1 MAKVVMAPAPLA
13 ERVEQICAEAEAFID
28 EKAAADKAG
37 NPLIPIGVLRQL
49 ITARDRCA
57 CQTVLRLSK
66 PD

>member
-1 MAKVVMAPAPLA
+1 MAKDNKAPLA
-13 ERVEQICAEAEAFID
+13 DRVAQICAEAEAFID
-28 EKAAADKAG
+28 AKAQELKNSADG
-37 NPLIPIGVLRQL
+37 RSQPLESLRQM